1 MRRTAQEGGRVI
13 GGILL
18 RENIDLTDERAIK
31 GRVKE
36 LCGQKWTRSLERA
49 TLAYLRRERKAEE
62 CCS

>member
-1 MRRTAQEGGRVI
+1 MRRTAKEGGRVI

-18 RENIDLTDERAIK
+18 RENIDLADERAI
-31 GRVKE
+31 RVRVRE
-36 LCGQKWTRSLERA
+36 LCGDRWTRSLERA